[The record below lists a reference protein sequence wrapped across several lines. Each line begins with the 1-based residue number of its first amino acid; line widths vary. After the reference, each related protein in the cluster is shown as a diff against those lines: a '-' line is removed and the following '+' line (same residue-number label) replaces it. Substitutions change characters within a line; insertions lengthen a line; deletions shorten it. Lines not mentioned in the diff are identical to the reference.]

1 MVVPLQRLTLSQMI
15 TRTASR
21 FPERTAIETPE
32 KKVSYAELARQTEL
46 LAAGLLRR
54 GVRPGDHVAVWAEL
68 SLEMLL
74 MFYAVQRIGAVAF
87 PMNPELPAEAALC
100 QLSRADIRCAA
111 VGTRQL
117 PTARQAA
124 AQMAVPC
131 ELLLLSGTD
140 CGEHMTIGHL
150 IRLGGDSPAE
160 ELSRVQAGVQP
171 EDAAVMLLT
180 SGTTGAAKMVLTSH
194 FSRIN
199 SGIQQAHDMG
209 ASESDKFLVAL
220 PAFHC
225 FCLSANLYAALAVGA
240 ALYLPASRHTSDLV
254 RALRAGRCTILHAVP
269 TQFRA
274 LIDNPGLRPGDT
286 DSLRTGIIGGGGY
299 SPQLFRRIE
308 QTLGITLLSSLGM
321 TEATAGVT
329 VCNMEDDLL
338 VRSTTVGHFMSHL
351 RGKIVDIHTGAELPV
366 GASGEICVQ
375 GYSVMLGYY
384 RASELTSQCID
395 AQGWLRT
402 GDFGCL
408 DSDGNL
414 HLKGRIKELIIRGG
428 ENISPAEVE
437 NVILRVPGVFACKV
451 VGIPDEHFG
460 EEVCAVVVRE
470 EGCQVTADDIR
481 KYTGSRLEKYK
492 VPKEVVFTRSL
503 PQNSVGKVDMRAVKQ
518 FALHTLCRK
527 PREQFV

>member
-1 MVVPLQRLTLSQMI
+1 
-15 TRTASR
+15 
-21 FPERTAIETPE
+21 
-32 KKVSYAELARQTEL
+32 
-46 LAAGLLRR
+46 
-54 GVRPGDHVAVWAEL
+54 
-68 SLEMLL
+68 
-74 MFYAVQRIGAVAF
+74 
-87 PMNPELPAEAALC
+87 
-100 QLSRADIRCAA
+100 
-111 VGTRQL
+111 
-117 PTARQAA
+117 
-124 AQMAVPC
+124 
-131 ELLLLSGTD
+131 
-140 CGEHMTIGHL
+140 
-150 IRLGGDSPAE
+150 
-160 ELSRVQAGVQP
+160 
-171 EDAAVMLLT
+171 
-180 SGTTGAAKMVLTSH
+180 
-194 FSRIN
+194 
-199 SGIQQAHDMG
+199 
-209 ASESDKFLVAL
+209 
-220 PAFHC
+220 
-225 FCLSANLYAALAVGA
+225 
-240 ALYLPASRHTSDLV
+240 
-254 RALRAGRCTILHAVP
+254 
-269 TQFRA
+269 
-274 LIDNPGLRPGDT
+274 
-286 DSLRTGIIGGGGY
+286 
-299 SPQLFRRIE
+299 
-308 QTLGITLLSSLGM
+308 M

-384 RASELTSQCID
+384 RAPELTSQCID
-395 AQGWLRT
+395 AQGWLHT

-437 NVILRVPGVFACKV
+437 NVILRVPCVFACKV